1 MRCLCAAFV
10 CLLLSVAVVPSVAQ
24 GGPGTIT
31 TFAGG
36 VGDGGPA
43 AQASLNRPSGVA
55 VDAKGNVYIADWFN
69 HLIRRV
75 GPDGIITTF
84 AGSGPTGL
92 YLGGFSGDGGPAAQ
106 ARLNFPADVT
116 VDAKGVVYIADVGN
130 YRIRRVGLDGIITTF
145 AGTGTEGFSGDGG
158 PATQANLNYPADVTV
173 DAKGVVYIA
182 DEGNHRIRRVGLDG
196 IITTFAGTGV
206 RGFSGDGGP
215 AAQASLASP
224 YGVAVDAKGV
234 VYIADA
240 GNYRIRR
247 VGLDGV
253 ITTFAGTGTGGFS
266 GDGGPAAQ
274 ALLNRP
280 FGVAVDT
287 KGVVY
292 IADTESHRIRRVG
305 TDGIIMTFAGSGPT
319 GPTEWQGSFSG
330 DGGPAA
336 QARLNF
342 PRGVTVDDKGNIY
355 IADRDNHRIRRVGP
369 DGIITTFAGT
379 GKTDFSGDG
388 GPAAQARLMRP
399 SGVAVDAKEVVYIA
413 DSGNDRIRRVGP
425 DGVITTFAGSG
436 PPEPFGR
443 GFSGDG
449 GPAAQAR
456 LFFPMSTAVDAK
468 GGVYIAD
475 QVNHRV
481 RRVGPDGVI
490 TTFAGSGPPEP
501 FGRGFSGDGGPAAQ
515 ARLNFPRG
523 VAVDDKGN
531 IYIADRDN
539 HRIRRVGPNEI
550 ITTIAG
556 GGGPSL
562 GDGGPAVQARL
573 NFPAGVAVDA
583 KGVVYIADTFN
594 HRIRRV
600 GPDRI
605 ITTVAGRGTAGFSGD
620 GGPAVQAQLN
630 LPSGVAVD
638 AKGNVY
644 IADSNNHRIRLVS
657 PDGIITT
664 FAGSGPIELWF
675 RVKFWPNAEYVL
687 YSASWQRYSHFDTN
701 A

>member
-355 IADRDNHRIRRVGP
+355 IADRYNHRIRRV
-369 DGIITTFAGT
+369 
-379 GKTDFSGDG
+379 
-388 GPAAQARLMRP
+388 
-399 SGVAVDAKEVVYIA
+399 
-413 DSGNDRIRRVGP
+413 
-425 DGVITTFAGSG
+425 
-436 PPEPFGR
+436 
-443 GFSGDG
+443 
-449 GPAAQAR
+449 
-456 LFFPMSTAVDAK
+456 
-468 GGVYIAD
+468 
-475 QVNHRV
+475 
-481 RRVGPDGVI
+481 
-490 TTFAGSGPPEP
+490 
-501 FGRGFSGDGGPAAQ
+501 
-515 ARLNFPRG
+515 
-523 VAVDDKGN
+523 
-531 IYIADRDN
+531 
-539 HRIRRVGPNEI
+539 
-550 ITTIAG
+550 
-556 GGGPSL
+556 
-562 GDGGPAVQARL
+562 
-573 NFPAGVAVDA
+573 
-583 KGVVYIADTFN
+583 
-594 HRIRRV
+594 
-600 GPDRI
+600 
-605 ITTVAGRGTAGFSGD
+605 
-620 GGPAVQAQLN
+620 
-630 LPSGVAVD
+630 
-638 AKGNVY
+638 
-644 IADSNNHRIRLVS
+644 
-657 PDGIITT
+657 
-664 FAGSGPIELWF
+664 
-675 RVKFWPNAEYVL
+675 
-687 YSASWQRYSHFDTN
+687 
-701 A
+701 